1 MTSGEVGGAARR
13 GHDVTICGAGVFGLS
28 LAYVCGLRGAKVR
41 VLEPFAV
48 GAGSSGG
55 IVGALAP
62 HVPENWNA
70 KKAFQFESLR
80 MAGGFWA
87 GVAGVSG
94 VDPGYARLGRVQP
107 LGVGALEMARA
118 RGVGAQALWQ
128 GFADWQVVPV
138 ADAPGMQV
146 VSPSGFV
153 AVDSL
158 SARLHPRR
166 AVGALAAAVRA
177 MGGAVDEGG
186 VAPGAAAAWV
196 ASRLTGGRGPV
207 VWASGYAG
215 LRDLSAGLGRDVGGG
230 VKGQAVLLDY
240 SAPDCPQ
247 VFADGL
253 HIIPHADGT
262 VAVGS
267 TSERAFDDPASTDA
281 ACDALQARATAAC
294 PALAGAKVLARWA
307 GVRPRARSRAPMLG
321 EWPGRPGHYV
331 LNGGFKIGFGM
342 APKLAEVMADL
353 VLDGV
358 DSVPDGFGVR
368 DSM

>member
-1 MTSGEVGGAARR
+1 MTSGAVGG
-13 GHDVTICGAGVFGLS
+13 DVTICGAGVFGLS
-28 LAYVCGLRGAKVR
+28 LAYVCALRGAKVR

-70 KKAFQFESLR
+70 KKAFQFDSLR

-87 GVAGVSG
+87 GVAEVSG

-107 LGVGALEMARA
+107 LAEGAVEMARA
-118 RGVGAQALWQ
+118 RAGGATALWE
-128 GFADWQVVPV
+128 GFADWRVVPV
-138 ADAPGMQV
+138 SDTPGLEV
-146 VSPSGFV
+146 VSPSGFFV
-153 AVDSL
+153 VDSL

-166 AVGALAAAVRA
+166 AVSALAAAVRA
-177 MGGAVDEGG
+177 MGGVVEEGG
-186 VAPGAAAAWV
+186 VAPAAAADWV
-196 ASRLTGGRGPV
+196 AARLAGGPV
-207 VWASGYAG
+207 VWANGYAG
-215 LRDLSAGLGRDVGGG
+215 LRDLSADLGRDVGGG
-230 VKGQAVLLDY
+230 VKGQALLLDF
-240 SAPDCPQ
+240 SAPECPQ

-281 ACDALQARATAAC
+281 QVDALLVRAVAAC
-294 PALAGAKVLARWA
+294 PALTGARVIARWA

-342 APKLAEVMADL
+342 APKLAQVMADL

-358 DSVPDGFGVR
+358 DGVPEGFGVR

>member
-1 MTSGEVGGAARR
+1 MTSGE
-13 GHDVTICGAGVFGLS
+13 VTICGAGVFGLS
-28 LAYVCGLRGAKVR
+28 LAYVCALRGAQVR
-41 VLEPFAV
+41 VLEPYAV

-70 KKAFQFESLR
+70 KKAFQFDSLR
-80 MAGGFWA
+80 MAQGFWT
-87 GVAGVSG
+87 GVADVSG

-107 LGVGALEMARA
+107 LGPGAVEAARA
-118 RGVGAQALWQ
+118 RAGGAQALWE
-128 GFADWQVVPV
+128 GFADWHVLPV
-138 ADAPGMQV
+138 GDAPGLGV
-146 VSPSGFV
+146 VSPSGIV
-153 AVDSL
+153 VVDSL

-177 MGGAVDEGG
+177 LGGVVEEGG
-186 VAPGAAAAWV
+186 IPPGAAAAWM
-196 ASRLTGGRGPV
+196 AARLAGARGPV
-207 VWASGYAG
+207 VWASGDAG
-215 LRDLSAGLGRDVGGG
+215 LRDLSADLGRDMGGG
-230 VKGQAVLLDY
+230 VKGQALLLDF

-267 TSERAFDDPASTDA
+267 TSERVFDDPISTDA
-281 ACDALQARATAAC
+281 GCDALLARAVAAC
-294 PALAGAKVLARWA
+294 PALAGARVLERWA

-321 EWPGRPGHYV
+321 AWPGRPGHFV

-342 APKLAEVMADL
+342 APKLAHVMADL
-353 VLDGV
+353 VLGVDGV
-358 DSVPDGFGVR
+358 PEGFRVE